1 MLSNDLLSDT
11 NKLELKKEFLFKSS
25 RSGGSGGQNVNKVS
39 TKVEIVFN
47 IDASTVFNE
56 EQKEL
61 LKVKL
66 SNKIDREGN
75 LHMQSQKS
83 RSQLANKEDAMD
95 KLFHLL
101 ENAIKKKVERKAT
114 KVPSSVI
121 AKRLD
126 QKKEIS
132 HKKATRKKIGLKDW

>member
-1 MLSNDLLSDT
+1 MIFQ
-11 NKLELKKEFLFKSS
+11 NK
-25 RSGGSGGQNVNKVS
+25 
-39 TKVEIVFN
+39 
-47 IDASTVFNE
+47 

-83 RSQLANKEDAMD
+83 RSQLANKKDAMD